1 MAVAKSL
8 PTPAE
13 VFHAPPRIPDDI
25 SPLGCGGSDTAM
37 EMLDPRREKAQEL
50 IERCLRTSG
59 IFEVIHDVIHGDT
72 DKAPD
77 LAMAILAELRS
88 KGFLRS
94 GFESEEAAA
103 ELVDVICFSMRRRL
117 YMPASFSLGVLD
129 LTSRISDQLDKRG
142 LLVAPPI
149 TK

>member
-1 MAVAKSL
+1 
-8 PTPAE
+8 
-13 VFHAPPRIPDDI
+13 
-25 SPLGCGGSDTAM
+25 M
-37 EMLDPRREKAQEL
+37 EMLDPRREKALEL

-77 LAMAILAELRS
+77 LAMAILVELRS

-94 GFESEEAAA
+94 GLESDGATA
-103 ELVDVICFSMRRRL
+103 ELLDIICFSMRRRL
-117 YMPASFSLGVLD
+117 HVPPTFSLGVLD
-129 LTSRISDQLDKRG
+129 LADRIYNQLDKRG
-142 LLVAPPI
+142 LLVATQI